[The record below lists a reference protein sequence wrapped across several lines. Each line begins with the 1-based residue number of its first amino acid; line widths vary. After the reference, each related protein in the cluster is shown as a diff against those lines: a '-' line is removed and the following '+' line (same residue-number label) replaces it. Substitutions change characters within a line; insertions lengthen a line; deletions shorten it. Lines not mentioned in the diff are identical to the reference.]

1 VRLRAWYAEYVA
13 SLKAVE
19 LEEWLDLVL
28 YRPLAFG
35 VTKVVAPTPIT
46 PNQISVA
53 SLFFGLL
60 AGWLLWVGSTEAA
73 LLAAG
78 SYFVCNVLDC
88 ADGQL
93 ARLRGKPSPFG
104 YIVDGSIDYLASV
117 AVFVGM
123 AHHLTLQRPG
133 EHNWYVIATL
143 AGLSYAWQ
151 CALLD
156 RKRHEWSHRIYD
168 KRRDTAAEIA
178 FFKEHLLRYREQ
190 GSHRFERFLI
200 WVYLTYMGV
209 WTRLTPQNKNQT
221 AAAKGQSPALWAESN
236 RPVLRLALLLGP
248 TFQMSLIM
256 VCATLKSLHVYLF
269 GALTLGNLIGLFVV
283 AMNLAS
289 ERKLS
294 RLTPAAE
301 AGTEGVSSS
310 PAGRVDAREGVGRG
324 VTKRTEAVRAPEDL
338 GEELGAP

>member
-1 VRLRAWYAEYVA
+1 VRLRTWYSEYVA

-28 YRPLAFG
+28 YRPLAFA
-35 VTKVVAPTPIT
+35 VTKLVAPTPIT

-53 SLFFGLL
+53 SLCFGLL

-73 LLAAG
+73 LLAAA
-78 SYFVCNVLDC
+78 SYFTCNVLDC

-104 YIVDGSIDYLASV
+104 YIVDGSIDYLASA

-133 EHNWYVIATL
+133 EHNWYLVSTA
-143 AGLSYAWQ
+143 AGLCYAWQ

-156 RKRHEWSHRIYD
+156 RKRHEWSHHVYG
-168 KRRDTAAEIA
+168 KRSNTAAEIA
-178 FFKEHLLRYREQ
+178 FFKEHLQRYRAER
-190 GSHRFERFLI
+190 SHHFDRLLI
-200 WVYLTYMGV
+200 WIYLTYMGV
-209 WTRLTPQNKNQT
+209 WTRLTPQNDKRAESRREPN
-221 AAAKGQSPALWAESN
+221 PALWAGLN

-256 VCATLKSLHVYLF
+256 FAAASNAVHIYLF
-269 GALTLGNLIGLFVV
+269 GVLTLGNLIGLFVV
-283 AMNLAS
+283 AMNLAA
-289 ERKLS
+289 RS
-294 RLTPAAE
+294 RLARLAPAEPAPAE
-301 AGTEGVSSS
+301 GAGAWGV
-310 PAGRVDAREGVGRG
+310 PREETGIGRG
-324 VTKRTEAVRAPEDL
+324 VAKRSGAVPAS
-338 GEELGAP
+338 ELRP

>member
-1 VRLRAWYAEYVA
+1 VRLRAWFAEYVA

-28 YRPLAFG
+28 YRPLAFL
-35 VTKVVAPTPIT
+35 VTKVVAPTSIT

-53 SLFFGLL
+53 SLLFGLL
-60 AGWLLWVGSTEAA
+60 AGWLLWNGSTEAA
-73 LLAAG
+73 VLAAV

-123 AHHLTLQRPG
+123 AHHLTVQRPG
-133 EHNWYVIATL
+133 EYNWYVIAMA

-156 RKRHEWSHRIYD
+156 RKRHEWSNRVYG
-168 KRRDTAAEIA
+168 KRRDTAAEIE
-178 FFKEHLLRYREQ
+178 FFKEHLLRYRAE
-190 GSHRFERFLI
+190 GSRHFDRFLI

-209 WTRLTPQNKNQT
+209 WTRLTPKNEE
-221 AAAKGQSPALWAESN
+221 AALSERGPDPVSWAEGN

-256 VCATLKSLHVYLF
+256 VCAVVKSLHIYLF

-283 AMNLAS
+283 ALNLATQ
-289 ERKLS
+289 K
-294 RLTPAAE
+294 RLAELVPAIQAAE
-301 AGTEGVSSS
+301 HGASG
-310 PAGRVDAREGVGRG
+310 ARLARDEERGLGGG
-324 VTKRTEAVRAPEDL
+324 VTKRSETVGASPEMRAP
-338 GEELGAP
+338 

>member
-1 VRLRAWYAEYVA
+1 VRLRAWYAEYIA

-28 YRPLAFG
+28 YRPLAFL
-35 VTKVVAPTPIT
+35 VTKVVAPTRIT
-46 PNQISVA
+46 PNEISVA

-73 LLAAG
+73 LLAAA
-78 SYFVCNVLDC
+78 SYFICNVLDC

-133 EHNWYVIATL
+133 EHNWYVIATA

-168 KRRDTAAEIA
+168 KRRDTAAEID
-178 FFKEHLLRYREQ
+178 FFKEHLQRYRAE
-190 GSHRFERFLI
+190 GSHRFDRFLI

-209 WTRLTPQNKNQT
+209 WTRLTPQNEDQVP
-221 AAAKGQSPALWAESN
+221 AEKGPSPALWAESN

-248 TFQMSLIM
+248 TFQMTLIM
-256 VCATLKSLHVYLF
+256 VAATLKSLHIYLF

-283 AMNLAS
+283 AMNVAS
-289 ERKLS
+289 QRRLS
-294 RLTPAAE
+294 RLAP
-301 AGTEGVSSS
+301 TERTGGDGASSS
-310 PAGRVDAREGVGRG
+310 PAGRGDARDGFGRG
-324 VTKRTEAVRAPEDL
+324 VSKRTEAVRAPE
-338 GEELGAP
+338 LGAP

>member
-28 YRPLAFG
+28 YRPLAFL
-35 VTKVVAPTPIT
+35 VTKVVAPTSIT

-73 LLAAG
+73 LLAAA

-104 YIVDGSIDYLASV
+104 YIVDGSIDYLASI

-123 AHHLTLQRPG
+123 AHHLTVQRPG
-133 EHNWYVIATL
+133 EHNWYVIATA

-156 RKRHEWSHRIYD
+156 RKRHEWSHRIYE

-178 FFKEHLLRYREQ
+178 FFKEHLLLYREQ
-190 GSHRFERFLI
+190 RSHRFDRLLI
-200 WVYLTYMGV
+200 WIYLTYMGV
-209 WTRLTPQNKNQT
+209 WTRLTPQNKNQA
-221 AAAKGQSPALWAESN
+221 AAAKEPKPHLWAESN

-256 VCATLKSLHVYLF
+256 VCATLKSLHIYLF

-289 ERKLS
+289 QRRLS
-294 RLTPAAE
+294 RLAP
-301 AGTEGVSSS
+301 TERTGVDGASNSTGARS
-310 PAGRVDAREGVGRG
+310 DARDGFGRG
-324 VTKRTEAVRAPEDL
+324 VSKRTEAVRAPE
-338 GEELGAP
+338 LGAP

>member
-1 VRLRAWYAEYVA
+1 VRLRVWYAEYIA

-28 YRPLAFG
+28 YRPLAFL
-35 VTKVVAPTPIT
+35 VTKVVAPTRIT

-60 AGWLLWVGSTEAA
+60 AGWMLWVGSTEAA
-73 LLAAG
+73 LLAAA

-133 EHNWYVIATL
+133 EHNWYVIATA

-168 KRRDTAAEIA
+168 KRRDTAAEID
-178 FFKEHLLRYREQ
+178 FFKEHLLRYRAE
-190 GSHRFERFLI
+190 GSHRFDRFLI

-209 WTRLTPQNKNQT
+209 WTRLTPQNEDQLPVE
-221 AAAKGQSPALWAESN
+221 KGPSPAFWAESN

-248 TFQMSLIM
+248 TFQMTLIM
-256 VCATLKSLHVYLF
+256 VSATLKSLHIYLF
-269 GALTLGNLIGLFVV
+269 GALTLGNLIGFFVV
-283 AMNLAS
+283 AMNIAS
-289 ERKLS
+289 QRRLS
-294 RLTPAAE
+294 RMA
-301 AGTEGVSSS
+301 TEPTGANSGSGS
-310 PAGRVDAREGVGRG
+310 LDARSDVREGLGRG
-324 VTKRTEAVRAPEDL
+324 VAKGAGTVRAS
-338 GEELGAP
+338 EELGAP

>member
-1 VRLRAWYAEYVA
+1 VLVRLRSWYTEYVA

-28 YRPLAFG
+28 YRPLAFA
-35 VTKVVAPTPIT
+35 VTKLVAPTRIT

-73 LLAAG
+73 LLAAA
-78 SYFVCNVLDC
+78 SYFTCNVLDC

-104 YIVDGSIDYLASV
+104 YIVDGSIDYLASA

-123 AHHLTLQRPG
+123 AHHLSIQRPG
-133 EHNWYVIATL
+133 EYNWYLVATA
-143 AGLSYAWQ
+143 AGLCYAWQ

-156 RKRHEWSHRIYD
+156 RKRHEWSAHVYN
-168 KRRDTAAEIA
+168 KRSNTAAEIE
-178 FFKEHLLRYREQ
+178 FFKQHLHQYRAER
-190 GSHRFERFLI
+190 SHHFDRVLI
-200 WVYLTYMGV
+200 WIYLTYMGV
-209 WTRLTPQNKNQT
+209 WTRLTPQNEAKVEARREPDPAVW
-221 AAAKGQSPALWAESN
+221 AALN

-256 VCATLKSLHVYLF
+256 FSAVTASLHVYLF
-269 GALTLGNLIGLFVV
+269 GVLTLGNLVGFCVV
-283 AMNLAS
+283 AMNLAV
-289 ERKLS
+289 RS
-294 RLTPAAE
+294 RLARLA
-301 AGTEGVSSS
+301 
-310 PAGRVDAREGVGRG
+310 PAGPRPLEGA
-324 VTKRTEAVRAPEDL
+324 E
-338 GEELGAP
+338 